1 MQIEAASLDSNPTQ
15 PACSGWVYAYGL
27 YQPRWKIARHLNSD
41 WSQAVILAKRKSE
54 AIIEGFGRIIAQHLE
69 TVLLEEV
76 EYAITHVPG
85 EEDHQLYLFL
95 DCGRCATEVLAVA
108 IYSHLRHRENV
119 LLVNVLAQIK
129 PKRKKQHQCST
140 DAERAENV
148 NGIYAVTRS
157 SLIYGKCVIL
167 VDDVLTSGAT
177 MRECARVL
185 KSAGARSV
193 MGIALAR
200 TERARKP
207 VFAYDWNPWPG
218 DEAA

>member
-1 MQIEAASLDSNPTQ
+1 MQIQAASLESNQSQ

-54 AIIEGFGRIIAQHLE
+54 AIIEGFGRIIAGHLE
-69 TVLLEEV
+69 TILLEDE
-76 EYAITHVPG
+76 EYAITHVPA
-85 EEDHQLYLFL
+85 EEDHQLYFFL
-95 DCGRCATEVLAVA
+95 DQGRCATEILAEA

-119 LLVNVLAQIK
+119 LPVSVIMQVK
-129 PKRKKQHQCST
+129 PKQKKQHQCST

-148 NGIYAVTRS
+148 KDVYAVTQS
-157 SLIYGKCVIL
+157 GLIHAKCVIL

-177 MRECARVL
+177 MRECAKALR
-185 KSAGARSV
+185 SAGAKSV

-200 TERARKP
+200 TERARRP
-207 VFAYDWNPWPG
+207 VFAYDWDPWPG